1 MRNAVGRLACGA
13 LLFTTVLVSWLV
25 GSLTESDLAARDLV
39 AYAFEPGSA
48 ESFDAYCYVH
58 GTLPR
63 FVMSLIGG
71 ALLGLTGSL
80 MQQLTRNPMASPLTL
95 GTSSGAWLAIVI
107 VSAFLPELS
116 NDWLAAASLA
126 GALGAFGLI
135 VLITGLSNMTGVT
148 VVISGM
154 VVNLL
159 FGALASAVV
168 LLRADFIEN
177 VFLWGAGDLAQNGW
191 GGVTWLSLRA
201 GPVFALLLALS
212 PRALALISLG
222 SEGAAA
228 RGLPAA
234 PVFLALAAAGVW
246 LVSTF
251 VTAAGV
257 ISFVGLMAPNAARLL
272 GRRSPRGELVM
283 SALTGMAMLA
293 LTDAA
298 AAWLSLRTENIVPT
312 GVVAAA
318 VGTPLFIAL
327 IRRKAGALAD
337 GPARERGPLSGA
349 KRLSRAALGAL
360 ALGLAAACLLTLA
373 PAVGAEDPA
382 AELWLRAP
390 RLVTALFAGA
400 GFAAAG
406 VILQRLV
413 HNPLA
418 SPDILGVSAGASCA
432 MVAGALTLGAGA
444 GLSGSWL
451 ALAGS
456 LAVIALIIGFSK
468 SSRFSPDVVILFGIA
483 LSAMLDSVTALSL
496 SRGTMENYFILQ
508 WLSGSTYRATG
519 ATAAALALGVTVLAL
534 LALMLSRAMT
544 LLTIGR
550 DFAQARGL
558 SFNISAGLLLLLCAL
573 LSALPVAAMGPV
585 AFIGLVAPHMAR
597 LAGARTAGTQLPAA
611 MLIGALLVSLA
622 DWIGQVIIWPAQ
634 IPAGTLASIVGAA
647 YFLGLLIVTRLRRE

>member
-1 MRNAVGRLACGA
+1 M
-13 LLFTTVLVSWLV
+13 
-25 GSLTESDLAARDLV
+25 
-39 AYAFEPGSA
+39 
-48 ESFDAYCYVH
+48 
-58 GTLPR
+58 
-63 FVMSLIGG
+63 
-71 ALLGLTGSL
+71 
-80 MQQLTRNPMASPLTL
+80 
-95 GTSSGAWLAIVI
+95 
-107 VSAFLPELS
+107 
-116 NDWLAAASLA
+116 
-126 GALGAFGLI
+126 
-135 VLITGLSNMTGVT
+135 
-148 VVISGM
+148 
-154 VVNLL
+154 
-159 FGALASAVV
+159 
-168 LLRADFIEN
+168 
-177 VFLWGAGDLAQNGW
+177 
-191 GGVTWLSLRA
+191 
-201 GPVFALLLALS
+201 
-212 PRALALISLG
+212 
-222 SEGAAA
+222 
-228 RGLPAA
+228 
-234 PVFLALAAAGVW
+234 
-246 LVSTF
+246 
-251 VTAAGV
+251 
-257 ISFVGLMAPNAARLL
+257 
-272 GRRSPRGELVM
+272 
-283 SALTGMAMLA
+283 
-293 LTDAA
+293 
-298 AAWLSLRTENIVPT
+298 
-312 GVVAAA
+312 
-318 VGTPLFIAL
+318 
-327 IRRKAGALAD
+327 
-337 GPARERGPLSGA
+337 
-349 KRLSRAALGAL
+349 
-360 ALGLAAACLLTLA
+360 
-373 PAVGAEDPA
+373 GAEDPA

-558 SFNISAGLLLLLCAL
+558 SLNISAGLLLLLCAL

-597 LAGARTAGTQLPAA
+597 LAGARTAGTQLPAV

>member
-25 GSLTESDLAARDLV
+25 GSLTGSDLAARDLV

-80 MQQLTRNPMASPLTL
+80 MQQLTRNPMASPLTF

-298 AAWLSLRTENIVPT
+298 AA
-312 GVVAAA
+312 
-318 VGTPLFIAL
+318 
-327 IRRKAGALAD
+327 
-337 GPARERGPLSGA
+337 
-349 KRLSRAALGAL
+349 
-360 ALGLAAACLLTLA
+360 
-373 PAVGAEDPA
+373 
-382 AELWLRAP
+382 
-390 RLVTALFAGA
+390 
-400 GFAAAG
+400 
-406 VILQRLV
+406 
-413 HNPLA
+413 
-418 SPDILGVSAGASCA
+418 SCA

-558 SFNISAGLLLLLCAL
+558 SLNISAGLLLLLCAL